1 MRHCTGTYFACLDL
15 LLEVIHRDIHPEVTI
30 KVDDDGVDTTHGIK
44 DGCKPVVIGN
54 LSSILFTLKTKLL
67 THKLIAELLPVVLR
81 IGDMMSIVVASSTT
95 ELGSD
100 GCFLQGTQLLLK
112 AIDID
117 HHLLTETCRRCGLSM
132 SLGQHG
138 HVTPLFGI
146 VVKLFDQ
153 LLDEGII
160 NVGKCFLDT
169 KGYGSIVNI
178 LRGKSEMDELFG
190 LSGEATQRI
199 TTLLDEILNS
209 LHIMVSD
216 TLNGLHTKSILCR
229 KVTIDV
235 AERFKETL
243 IKTFKLGKRQFT
255 KRNEILYLY
264 TDTITYQ
271 GVFRKVSCQS
281 ISLSTI
287 ATINRRDG
295 GQFI

>member
-1 MRHCTGTYFACLDL
+1 
-15 LLEVIHRDIHPEVTI
+15 
-30 KVDDDGVDTTHGIK
+30 
-44 DGCKPVVIGN
+44 
-54 LSSILFTLKTKLL
+54 
-67 THKLIAELLPVVLR
+67 
-81 IGDMMSIVVASSTT
+81 MMSIIVTSSTT

-100 GCFLQGTQLLLK
+100 GRFLQGTQLLLK
-112 AIDID
+112 AIDVD
-117 HHLLTETCRRCGLSM
+117 HHLLTETSRRRRLSM
-132 SLGQHG
+132 GLGQHG
-138 HVTPLFGI
+138 HVTPLFSI
-146 VVKLFDQ
+146 VVKLFNQ
-153 LLDEGII
+153 LLNEGII

-178 LRGKSEMDELFG
+178 LRGKSEMDELLG
-190 LSGEATQRI
+190 LSGESAQRI
-199 TTLLDEILNS
+199 ATLLDEILNS
-209 LHIMVSD
+209 FNIMVSD
-216 TLNGLHTKSILCR
+216 TLNSLHTKCILCR

-235 AERFKETL
+235 SEGFKETM

-255 KRNEILYLY
+255 KRDEILYLH